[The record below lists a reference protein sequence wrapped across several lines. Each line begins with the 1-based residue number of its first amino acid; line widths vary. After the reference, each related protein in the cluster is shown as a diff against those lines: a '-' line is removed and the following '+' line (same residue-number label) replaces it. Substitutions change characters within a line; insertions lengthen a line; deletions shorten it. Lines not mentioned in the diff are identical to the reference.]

1 MFKLFDIFTTGE
13 YYKSVYSISTLRHV
27 ILQVST
33 QEHILCGIFFLNLNH
48 LCIVLMDQIW
58 LGKNW
63 VIIYE
68 SVSCSSHVWL
78 CDTMDYIASVP
89 VIL

>member
-1 MFKLFDIFTTGE
+1 
-13 YYKSVYSISTLRHV
+13 
-27 ILQVST
+27 
-33 QEHILCGIFFLNLNH
+33 
-48 LCIVLMDQIW
+48 MDQIW

-68 SVSCSSHVWL
+68 SVSRSSHAWL

-89 VIL
+89 VIFWARIQEWVAI